1 MATSRIITGNS
12 ITWCNRPIDTLSGPE
27 LRHALHD
34 AVNEIAWSR
43 TAPSSTTFFSALV
56 LGFSAGAIV
65 SATAAITFAMIA

>member
-1 MATSRIITGNS
+1 MATSRNIIGNS
-12 ITWCNRPIDTLSGPE
+12 ITWRNRPIDTLSGPE
-27 LRHALHD
+27 LRRALQD